1 MSMWVNNLL
10 VTLDYVPFVLFSLLY
25 SEGVHRAVHLVSVSK
40 GCSCGMIVKRFLLV
54 R

>member
-1 MSMWVNNLL
+1 MSMWGNNLL

-25 SEGVHRAVHLVSVSK
+25 PEGVHRAVHLTSVSK
-40 GCSCGMIVKRFLLV
+40 GCSCVMIVKKFLLV